1 MERKDR
7 CGYRGPS
14 CHVKD
19 RDEDAFLLF
28 VRSFVRM
35 CARMLADLAYP
46 DFERYDE
53 VDATL

>member
-14 CHVKD
+14 CRVKD
-19 RDEDAFLLF
+19 RMLLLF
-28 VRSFVRM
+28 VRSFVLM